1 MSKWICIDDLEY
13 DTDWDS
19 YADGF
24 TAYSQLAIDTA
35 PSIDLVRCGECKYHN
50 GEYCFRLVSKDAWDL
65 IGSQCVIT
73 MQPDDYCSY
82 GEREDE

>member
-1 MSKWICIDDLEY
+1 MSRWICIDELEY

-35 PSIDLVRCGECKYHN
+35 PSLDLVTCAECKYKEKCEQIVVFDIRKN
-50 GEYCFRLVSKDAWDL
+50 QLEGRKIDA
-65 IGSQCVIT
+65 
-73 MQPDDYCSY
+73 CSY
-82 GEREDE
+82 GKREDE